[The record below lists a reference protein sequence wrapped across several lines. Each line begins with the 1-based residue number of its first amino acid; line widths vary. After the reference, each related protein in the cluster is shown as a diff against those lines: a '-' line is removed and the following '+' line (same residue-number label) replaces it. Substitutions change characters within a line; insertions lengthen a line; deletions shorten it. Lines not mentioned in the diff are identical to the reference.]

1 MQFVVNSI
9 SKSMELW
16 DHQTKEIL
24 GDFTINFDISPFD
37 QWHIN
42 IDDDLIFCSDEFY
55 LSNKDSIG
63 IRKQIYSN
71 LSVHNRDK
79 LSKDELEFIGD
90 SFGIA
95 VCSKHDGNGMIYYQ
109 IFLKEKSFNDLFHQ
123 LNFSKVVEVF
133 ISIRDKDAV
142 FGSEGFDFLE
152 QYWTIN
158 SIEDKQLP
166 IQKFSLRF
174 PV

>member
-16 DHQTKEIL
+16 DHQPMEVL
-24 GDFTINFDISPFD
+24 GDFTIQFDISPFA

-42 IDDDLIFCSDEFY
+42 IDDDLIFCGDDYFH
-55 LSNKDSIG
+55 SNKDVIG
-63 IRKQIYSN
+63 SRKQIFSN
-71 LSVHNRDK
+71 LSIHNRDK
-79 LSKDELEFIGD
+79 LSKDELELICD

-95 VCSKHDGNGMIYYQ
+95 ICTKHGGDGMISYQ
-109 IFLKEKSFNDLFHQ
+109 IFLKEKSFYDLFQQ
-123 LNFSKVVEVF
+123 LNFSKEVEVF
-133 ISIRDKDAV
+133 ISIRDKDGV
-142 FGSEGFDFLE
+142 FGSEGVDSLE
-152 QYWTIN
+152 QYWTVN
-158 SIEDKQLP
+158 SKDDKQLP